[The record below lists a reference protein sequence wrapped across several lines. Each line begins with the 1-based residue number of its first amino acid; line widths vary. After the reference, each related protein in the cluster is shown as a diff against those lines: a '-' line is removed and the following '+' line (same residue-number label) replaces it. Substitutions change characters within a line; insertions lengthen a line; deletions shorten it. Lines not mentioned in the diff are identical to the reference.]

1 MSDTSTDS
9 IMITPVIQPS
19 GGSST
24 SGTSSAMIGI
34 TTTNGAAEELVK
46 KEQKGVDIESQIPTS
61 YDDEC
66 TCCVLICA
74 CISTLAIVAAAIAY
88 IVFGIMF
95 LVQDYNVAHD
105 CKDSSLWAYG
115 LVAIILSV
123 QRGNAKN
130 VKSDDG
136 VVVGVLICM
145 GLIEAG
151 LGIWGAI
158 ELFVKSCDDLS
169 NTNLWKFCLAT
180 FVLQMFCAFLCLF
193 VGPCIAIILACK
205 KNLDKI

>member
-19 GGSST
+19 GASST

-46 KEQKGVDIESQIPTS
+46 KEEKNGVDIESQIPTS

-66 TCCVLICA
+66 TCCALMCV

-95 LVQDYNVAHD
+95 ITLVT
-105 CKDSSLWAYG
+105 
-115 LVAIILSV
+115 
-123 QRGNAKN
+123 
-130 VKSDDG
+130 
-136 VVVGVLICM
+136 
-145 GLIEAG
+145 IE
-151 LGIWGAI
+151 
-158 ELFVKSCDDLS
+158 E
-169 NTNLWKFCLAT
+169 
-180 FVLQMFCAFLCLF
+180 
-193 VGPCIAIILACK
+193 
-205 KNLDKI
+205 